1 MASLPDCRSIV
12 AQYQLNSVA
21 ASEMG
26 INVILPSFMSCPPC
40 LLLFHAMISE
50 KHGMILENHGILL
63 ENHGILFQNHGMI
76 FQNHAILLQ
85 EHGMI
90 MSKDPNPRQL
100 HPAIRIP

>member
-12 AQYQLNSVA
+12 AHYLLISVA
-21 ASEMG
+21 ASEMV

-63 ENHGILFQNHGMI
+63 ENHGMI
-76 FQNHAILLQ
+76 FQNHGILL
-85 EHGMI
+85 
-90 MSKDPNPRQL
+90 
-100 HPAIRIP
+100 

>member
-63 ENHGILFQNHGMI
+63 QNHGMFFQNHGILLEDHGK
-76 FQNHAILLQ
+76 
-85 EHGMI
+85 I
-90 MSKDPNPRQL
+90 MSNDHNPHQL
-100 HPAIRIP
+100 QTAVKIL